1 MVEKFSNEENK
12 DFELNFETLYYKNNN
27 IVALR
32 FDYEYFDI
40 GLTREGKY
48 REIFNS
54 DKDVYGGSNA
64 YNGLD
69 LVSKNYGPE
78 NKPYSMSVKLAPYAA
93 MIFKYVKE

>member
-1 MVEKFSNEENK
+1 MIMVDNSNQSVFAFERRVK
-12 DFELNFETLYYKNNN
+12 DSHLVFVFNMTPNY
-27 IVALR
+27 
-32 FDYEYFDI
+32 YEYFDI

>member
-1 MVEKFSNEENK
+1 MVDNSNQSVFAFERRVK
-12 DFELNFETLYYKNNN
+12 DSHLVFVFNMTPNY
-27 IVALR
+27 
-32 FDYEYFDI
+32 YEYFNI